1 MEGAGGTF
9 PQIHRVQLEL
19 ARRTGTPLPP
29 VSKLVAT
36 TSAQLELLAH
46 QTGAPLL
53 AAALADGKSVNVA
66 PRDPLNPPRSFVSA
80 TPPPT
85 IAAAAAATTAAASS
99 RTTPMTATAGV
110 QRPAPL
116 KLQAPPTNALHS
128 SSSNSGGGSSKSST
142 AAAAPADLM
151 QYHAGNAGISAK
163 GPEAARKPAGES
175 GHPSSGGMPES
186 LNVVPT
192 PAPAHVPPAADLPI
206 NAMFKQKHAM
216 LSYQWDNQDNVTRVR
231 GLLEQAGVRCWID
244 IDGGMQSDIYDSMA
258 EGVQGAACVI
268 CFMTP
273 AYQDSANCKLEL
285 KFAQQSGVPIIPV
298 MVQKNWRASDWL
310 GIITA
315 GALWTPI
322 SFDLKD
328 SGDFGASVGK
338 LVAQIQKTLV
348 PPARTGTAAAQMLAS
363 SDSELS
369 SDEHDI
375 DFSVAEMRDELERL
389 KSEIEGI
396 ATKGGGGAA
405 AVSALCTVPAAV
417 PQLPVG
423 IQISAEMTALLRS
436 VLSSDSSDAQQIGFN
451 GMGGIGKTTI
461 SSWVARDTVSPC
473 RASLHTH

>member
-36 TSAQLELLAH
+36 GRTSPTSAQLELLAH

-163 GPEAARKPAGES
+163 GPEAARKLAGES
-175 GHPSSGGMPES
+175 RHPSSSGMPES

-258 EGVQGAACVI
+258 AGVQGAACVI

-285 KFAQQSGVPIIPV
+285 KFAQQSGVPVLPV
-298 MVQKNWRASDWL
+298 MMAADYTPSGWL

-315 GALWTPI
+315 GNSTNH
-322 SFDLKD
+322 
-328 SGDFGASVGK
+328 
-338 LVAQIQKTLV
+338 
-348 PPARTGTAAAQMLAS
+348 LAGL
-363 SDSELS
+363 EL
-369 SDEHDI
+369 
-375 DFSVAEMRDELERL
+375 
-389 KSEIEGI
+389 
-396 ATKGGGGAA
+396 
-405 AVSALCTVPAAV
+405 P
-417 PQLPVG
+417 
-423 IQISAEMTALLRS
+423 
-436 VLSSDSSDAQQIGFN
+436 
-451 GMGGIGKTTI
+451 
-461 SSWVARDTVSPC
+461 
-473 RASLHTH
+473 

>member
-1 MEGAGGTF
+1 M
-9 PQIHRVQLEL
+9 
-19 ARRTGTPLPP
+19 
-29 VSKLVAT
+29 
-36 TSAQLELLAH
+36 
-46 QTGAPLL
+46 
-53 AAALADGKSVNVA
+53 
-66 PRDPLNPPRSFVSA
+66 
-80 TPPPT
+80 
-85 IAAAAAATTAAASS
+85 
-99 RTTPMTATAGV
+99 
-110 QRPAPL
+110 
-116 KLQAPPTNALHS
+116 
-128 SSSNSGGGSSKSST
+128 
-142 AAAAPADLM
+142 
-151 QYHAGNAGISAK
+151 
-163 GPEAARKPAGES
+163 
-175 GHPSSGGMPES
+175 
-186 LNVVPT
+186 
-192 PAPAHVPPAADLPI
+192 
-206 NAMFKQKHAM
+206 
-216 LSYQWDNQDNVTRVR
+216 
-231 GLLEQAGVRCWID
+231 
-244 IDGGMQSDIYDSMA
+244 
-258 EGVQGAACVI
+258 
-268 CFMTP
+268 
-273 AYQDSANCKLEL
+273 
-285 KFAQQSGVPIIPV
+285 PIIPV